1 MKKALVLVDIQND
14 FCPGGALPVA
24 EGDMVV
30 DPSNRLIEHF
40 IARGMPVYL
49 TRDWHPADHCS
60 FSGRGGIWPPHC
72 VAGTSGAA
80 FHPRLTVPA
89 SAVIVSKAE
98 RRDAEAYSGFAGTDL
113 AGALRKQGVTSLVV
127 AGLATDYCVKNTVL
141 DALREGFAVVVV
153 REAIRAVDVAPG
165 DGEKAIAE
173 MEAAGAV
180 IAGLDQAL

>member
-30 DPSNRLIEHF
+30 DPSNRLIEHC
-40 IARGMPVYL
+40 ISRGMPVYF

-60 FSGRGGIWPPHC
+60 FREQGGEWPSHC
-72 VAGTSGAA
+72 VAGTPGAA

-98 RRDAEAYSGFAGTDL
+98 RRDAEAYSGFAGTGL
-113 AGALRKQGVTSLVV
+113 AGELRKQGVDSLVV

-141 DALREGFAVVVV
+141 DALREGFAVMVV
-153 REAIRAVDVAPG
+153 REAIRAVDVNPG
-165 DGEKAIAE
+165 DGERAIDE
-173 MEAAGAV
+173 MRAAGAV
-180 IAGLDQAL
+180 MAGLNEAL